1 MCNIFKDC
9 RKTFDEKRKKNRSH
23 INTANLFKIIH
34 KSKNG
39 AYREKNIMGSE
50 VEVTSCSEGKGKK
63 TCFRWTAL
71 MRDYISA
78 YKSRMV
84 FMKLDFV
91 PDEPRMKAKFRV
103 MMAEL

>member
-39 AYREKNIMGSE
+39 GCREKNIMGSE

-63 TCFRWTAL
+63 R
-71 MRDYISA
+71 
-78 YKSRMV
+78 V
-84 FMKLDFV
+84 LDG
-91 PDEPRMKAKFRV
+91 
-103 MMAEL
+103 LL